1 MKAHPI
7 IDYPYRW
14 VPMLVV
20 ALVLVVAQV
29 MIMSVYTGAD
39 YVPAV
44 IDGIATIGWL
54 MALGYLAWFVV
65 GVVSIFQTEV
75 ITLVAGILIWI
86 AGSFMFYD
94 IVTRIAGMPYITF
107 ASTIPFRL
115 LFGIPTWVAILLWYR
130 LIVAKEDALNQE
142 LEKELIMHQP
152 VSLPEEPQ
160 IEQIDRITVK
170 DGSKIHLIKTDELI
184 YIQACGDYVMLIT
197 PSGEYL
203 KEQTMKYF
211 ETHLP
216 SDTFVRVHRSTIVNV
231 TQISRVELFGKET
244 YQLLLKN
251 GVKLRVSLSGYRL
264 LKERLGLLEIAI

>member
-1 MKAHPI
+1 MKTHPI

-14 VPMLVV
+14 VPVLVV
-20 ALVLVVAQV
+20 ALVLVLAQV

-54 MALGYLAWFVV
+54 MALGYLVWFVV

-86 AGSFMFYD
+86 AGSFMVYD
-94 IVTRIAGMPYITF
+94 IVTRIAGIPYITF

-152 VSLPEEPQ
+152 VSLPEEP
-160 IEQIDRITVK
+160 
-170 DGSKIHLIKTDELI
+170 
-184 YIQACGDYVMLIT
+184 
-197 PSGEYL
+197 
-203 KEQTMKYF
+203 
-211 ETHLP
+211 
-216 SDTFVRVHRSTIVNV
+216 
-231 TQISRVELFGKET
+231 
-244 YQLLLKN
+244 
-251 GVKLRVSLSGYRL
+251 
-264 LKERLGLLEIAI
+264 